1 MITKG
6 ITQLVAEAEAE
17 IETLS
22 AEEAIA
28 LMDDADVE
36 LVDIRDIRELW
47 REGAV
52 PGARHVPRGMIEF
65 WIDPDSP
72 YHKPFFASGKKFV
85 FFCAGGM
92 RSALATQAAQNMGL
106 APSPTSRAASVRGR
120 RPAAPPRRSRVPS
133 SPPRWAGPLAPL
145 LAAYLALPP
154 PTRGMLLLLGATIGF
169 ASMHAVIRIASSEQ
183 HPFEVAFFRNLFGL
197 VFIAPFLL
205 RHGFGALRT
214 RKLPLHAVRGAVHVS
229 AMLMFFLA
237 VPITPLGTVAALSF
251 TAPLFVTVGAVLL
264 LGEAVRVRRIV
275 ALIAGFAGALV
286 IIRPGMAA
294 LDPGSLLVLGSSA
307 VWAAALILI
316 KLLSRTESSLTMT
329 AYMAVFLT
337 PLSSIAAAFVWQWPT
352 LEDLGWFALMGSVGT
367 LGHLCLGQAFREADA
382 TVVLPVDFLRLIWS
396 SLYGYLLF
404 NEIPVLYVWIGGVVI
419 FASTLYLAYR
429 EAKVARATIA
439 AKAGA
444 PPPS

>member
-1 MITKG
+1 M
-6 ITQLVAEAEAE
+6 
-17 IETLS
+17 
-22 AEEAIA
+22 
-28 LMDDADVE
+28 
-36 LVDIRDIRELW
+36 
-47 REGAV
+47 
-52 PGARHVPRGMIEF
+52 
-65 WIDPDSP
+65 
-72 YHKPFFASGKKFV
+72 
-85 FFCAGGM
+85 
-92 RSALATQAAQNMGL
+92 
-106 APSPTSRAASVRGR
+106 RGR
-120 RPAAPPRRSRVPS
+120 RPAAPPRRSRVPN
-133 SPPRWAGPLAPL
+133 PPPAGLARWAGPLAPL
-145 LAAYLALPP
+145 FAAYLALPP

-214 RKLPLHAVRGAVHVS
+214 RKLPLHAARGAVHVS